1 MKKLMLV
8 LVLVMLLMGVFA
20 SVALADA
27 PERGDPVGACP
38 NSNWTLTPLKFA
50 DPVQVALDLNQ
61 DGWLCVKKNPYTLE
75 RFYIDNKY

>member
-1 MKKLMLV
+1 MKKVILI
-8 LVLVMLLMGVFA
+8 LVLVMLLAAVFA
-20 SVALADA
+20 TAALANA

-50 DPVQVALDLNQ
+50 DPAQVALDLNQ
-61 DGWLCVKKNPYTLE
+61 DGWLCMKKNPYTRE